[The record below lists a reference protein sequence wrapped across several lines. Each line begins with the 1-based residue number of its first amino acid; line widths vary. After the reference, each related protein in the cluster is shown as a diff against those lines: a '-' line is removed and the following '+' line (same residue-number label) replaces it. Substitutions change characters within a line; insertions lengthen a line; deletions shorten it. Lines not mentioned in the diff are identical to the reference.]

1 MSEFGYLSVRAFASS
16 AQLPIEGAAIVV
28 TQPSENGARLL
39 ASRLTDRN
47 GKITPISIKAPDRSE
62 SQQAGGDIPY
72 TSVDITADHPDYER
86 ILVENVQIFSGVLS
100 RQNLEM
106 IPLDSRPETF
116 NMTEIFRISGQNL

>member
-1 MSEFGYLSVRAFASS
+1 MSELGYLSVRAFASS

-47 GKITPISIKAPDRSE
+47 GKIPPISIQTPDRSE
-62 SQQAGGDIPY
+62 SQQAGGSSPY

-86 ILVENVQIFSGVLS
+86 IVVENVQIFSGILS

-106 IPLDSRPETF
+106 IPLDSRPEAF